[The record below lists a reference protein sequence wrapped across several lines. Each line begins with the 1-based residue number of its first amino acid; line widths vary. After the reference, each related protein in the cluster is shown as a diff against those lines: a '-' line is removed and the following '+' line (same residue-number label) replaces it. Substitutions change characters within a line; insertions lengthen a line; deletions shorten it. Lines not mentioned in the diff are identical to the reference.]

1 MSELKFVITSKNW
14 KLTLKQQKSV
24 KKGEASFAISPG
36 IRFVVM
42 TQGDSQPQARD
53 IENPFLL
60 AANADSLVSSIST
73 SDFKIEKL

>member
-1 MSELKFVITSKNW
+1 MSELKFIIMPKNW

-24 KKGEASFAISPG
+24 KKGGSSFAVSPG
-36 IRFVVM
+36 ISFVVM

>member
-1 MSELKFVITSKNW
+1 MSKNW

-24 KKGEASFAISPG
+24 KKRGSSFAVSPG
-36 IRFVVM
+36 MSFVVM

-73 SDFKIEKL
+73 SDFKIEKV

>member
-36 IRFVVM
+36 ISFVVM

>member
-1 MSELKFVITSKNW
+1 MEINIEAT
-14 KLTLKQQKSV
+14 
-24 KKGEASFAISPG
+24 KKCKKRGSSFAVSTG
-36 IRFVVM
+36 MSFVVM

-73 SDFKIEKL
+73 SDFKIEKV